1 MTRTAFFFAIALL
14 SSTAAAHD
22 HWLVPSV
29 AAPDA
34 PMQFDLRM
42 EVGERLVPEEER
54 PFEHEV
60 LSRGRVVRRRVTKRR
75 RREPDGEL
83 RDTLVW

>member
-1 MTRTAFFFAIALL
+1 
-14 SSTAAAHD
+14 
-22 HWLVPSV
+22 
-29 AAPDA
+29 
-34 PMQFDLRM
+34 MQIDLRM